1 MNAQFSIEPN
11 LPQGLSLNPQTG
23 IIMGNPL
30 VNSTEIEYTITYAN
44 IYGEDSVMIR
54 LIVYEPAANIVYPVS
69 DIVLTRSGQSIQY
82 APLVTNGSVLEWS
95 IMPQLP
101 LGLYF
106 DNGLIYGQ
114 PSSNQSSTMYRV
126 W

>member
-1 MNAQFSIEPN
+1 
-11 LPQGLSLNPQTG
+11 
-23 IIMGNPL
+23 
-30 VNSTEIEYTITYAN
+30 
-44 IYGEDSVMIR
+44 MIR
-54 LIVYEPAANIVYPVS
+54 LIVYEPANIVYPRA
-69 DIVLTRSGQSIQY
+69 DIVLTRSEQSIQY

-114 PSSNQSSTMYRV
+114 PLSNQSSTMYRV
-126 W
+126 FGNNSGGISFVDLTITIYLNRHLN